1 MHKKKYKNRHTI
13 NYRKTANV
21 VINKKI
27 KKKKIIY
34 MHAHLCWQINYNFR
48 NILNPTDPLVSSYCK
63 CMIS

>member
-27 KKKKIIY
+27 KKKKNNIY
-34 MHAHLCWQINYNFR
+34 ACTFVLANK
-48 NILNPTDPLVSSYCK
+48 L
-63 CMIS
+63 